1 MRFLC
6 AFYAPLCAFYK
17 RFRSDYLSITEEVKT
32 MEQTEID
39 ALQASFTVREFG
51 VSATLVSIAVEPE
64 TGDAYVALDHNNPN
78 VFRLSVKVLCAGAT
92 TCRFTS
98 TWFNSGFAV
107 QGVTS
112 MGFGN
117 WAKPSLMLMGENK
130 CEVKFFDE
138 SGVVVKK
145 VTLTLFVA

>member
-1 MRFLC
+1 
-6 AFYAPLCAFYK
+6 
-17 RFRSDYLSITEEVKT
+17 

-39 ALQASFTVREFG
+39 ALQAAFTVREFG
-51 VSATLVSIAVEPE
+51 ATSTLMTIAVEPE
-64 TGDAYVALDHNNPN
+64 SGDAYVALDHTNPN

-92 TCRFTS
+92 TCRFAS
-98 TWFNSGFAV
+98 TWFNSPFAV
-107 QGVTS
+107 QGRTS

-117 WAKPSLMLMGENK
+117 WAKPSLMLLGENK
-130 CEVKFFDE
+130 CEVTFLDE